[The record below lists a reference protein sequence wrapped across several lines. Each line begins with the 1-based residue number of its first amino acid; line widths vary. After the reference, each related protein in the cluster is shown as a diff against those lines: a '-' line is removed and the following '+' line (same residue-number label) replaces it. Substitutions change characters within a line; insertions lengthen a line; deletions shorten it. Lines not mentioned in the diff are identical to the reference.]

1 MWSSEGFFGSVG
13 NFMQKSVSRV
23 QCRVR
28 IQKKMLGQVFTLTF
42 ELKIEVFFFFFF
54 FDKKLIGFG

>member
-1 MWSSEGFFGSVG
+1 MKAFLVQLAISCKSLFSELSVH
-13 NFMQKSVSRV
+13 
-23 QCRVR
+23 VR

-42 ELKIEVFFFFFF
+42 ELKNRGLFFFF